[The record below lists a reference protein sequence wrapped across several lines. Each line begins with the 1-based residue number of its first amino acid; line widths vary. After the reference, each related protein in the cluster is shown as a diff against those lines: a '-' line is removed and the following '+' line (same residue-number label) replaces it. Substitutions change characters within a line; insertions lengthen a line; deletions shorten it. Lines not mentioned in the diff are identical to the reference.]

1 MLVVGAGPAGSA
13 AATLLARGGREVVL
27 VDHRAFPR
35 DKTCG
40 DGLIPDAHAALKRL
54 GVFDEVMARA
64 QRVPHVACVGPRGGR
79 VDVPGELAVLP
90 RRELDA
96 IVCAGA
102 VRAGARM
109 HAPTG
114 YDSPLKDE
122 AGRVVGA
129 VLSHGGARR
138 EIRAAWTLLATG
150 ASSQPLVAA
159 GMCTQQTPDGLGMR
173 AYVKNAAVRSRITG
187 LEIVWDRRLRP
198 GYGWIFPCGDD
209 TFNIGVGVLNSHR
222 RDRDGRSVMPD
233 VNLRQV
239 FERFGEFHPPAREL
253 MRGGTVV
260 GAAKGAPLRCTLR
273 GAQHARPG
281 LLVTGEAAGSTY
293 SFTGEGIGKAMETGM
308 LAAEALLEGGPSE
321 DPQAI
326 CQRYCTALRMLQP
339 RFDLYE
345 YANRVNAW
353 PWLMDLMIWRAGR
366 SARLVQRMSGVLD
379 ETSNPASLFTV
390 RGMKRL
396 FTE

>member
-1 MLVVGAGPAGSA
+1 
-13 AATLLARGGREVVL
+13 
-27 VDHRAFPR
+27 
-35 DKTCG
+35 
-40 DGLIPDAHAALKRL
+40 
-54 GVFDEVMARA
+54 
-64 QRVPHVACVGPRGGR
+64 
-79 VDVPGELAVLP
+79 
-90 RRELDA
+90 
-96 IVCAGA
+96 
-102 VRAGARM
+102 
-109 HAPTG
+109 
-114 YDSPLKDE
+114 
-122 AGRVVGA
+122 
-129 VLSHGGARR
+129 VLSHAGQHR
-138 EIRAAWTLLATG
+138 EVRAAWTLLATG

-159 GMCTQQTPDGLGMR
+159 GMCTQQTPDGIGMR
-173 AYVKNAAVRSRITG
+173 AYVRNAAAQSWVTG

-239 FERFGEFHPPAREL
+239 FERFCEFHPSAREL
-253 MRGGTVV
+253 MHGGTMV
-260 GAAKGAPLRCTLR
+260 GALKGAPLRCTLL
-273 GAQHARPG
+273 GAHHSRPG

-308 LAAEALLEGGPSE
+308 FAAEAVIHGAPSE
-321 DPQAI
+321 EPGAV
-326 CQRYCTALRMLQP
+326 CERYEAMLRTLQP

-353 PWLMDLMIWRAGR
+353 PWLMDLVIWRAR
-366 SARLVQRMSGVLD
+366 TSARLVRRMSGVLD
-379 ETSNPASLFTV
+379 ETSNPASLFTF